1 MIIPPN
7 NILILGNGFDLA
19 CGYLTSYMSFAE
31 RGVIREV
38 AELNGT
44 EFGPFNEVL
53 EEDGCEHSLYQHFR
67 EHKILNQ
74 DELGR
79 VRWIDVEGELW
90 KYAKSKTGQNLSA
103 EFISRDATAFYLLK
117 SRLEKYIRRMY
128 PYEWDSDKEDPNV
141 RPFLEAMKINGNF
154 RKIFTFNY
162 TDVQLTLKSFANY
175 TDEEL
180 PEIVHIHGSTQDENI
195 VLGIHDAPSIPYEYS
210 FLRKSSQ
217 KKLYDLSENYS
228 VPTK

>member
-1 MIIPPN
+1 M
-7 NILILGNGFDLA
+7 
-19 CGYLTSYMSFAE
+19 
-31 RGVIREV
+31 
-38 AELNGT
+38 
-44 EFGPFNEVL
+44 
-53 EEDGCEHSLYQHFR
+53 H
-67 EHKILNQ
+67 
-74 DELGR
+74 
-79 VRWIDVEGELW
+79 
-90 KYAKSKTGQNLSA
+90 
-103 EFISRDATAFYLLK
+103 
-117 SRLEKYIRRMY
+117 